1 MADEHDAAPII
12 DLNAFASLPEDLCK
26 EVAALIADIAETKSM
41 SAGDVIFEQGEAGT
55 DSGCII
61 TEGTLRISKTSGTE
75 IRCDAPVLIGEMEQ
89 FNPVHQRTATVIA
102 ATDLQ
107 LLCFSWHDFQ
117 NALHERLEKEDSAA
131 VEKALADYAWKH
143 FLG

>member
-1 MADEHDAAPII
+1 MADERSPDPIMN
-12 DLNAFASLPEDLCK
+12 LEAFASLSEDLRK
-26 EVAALIADIAETKSM
+26 EVAALMRDIAEEQTIPES
-41 SAGDVIFEQGEAGT
+41 DVVFDQGEAGT
-55 DSGCII
+55 DIGYII
-61 TEGTLRISKTSGTE
+61 TAGTLTISKSSGSE

-89 FNPVHQRTATVIA
+89 FNPVHQRTATVVA

-107 LLCFSWHDFQ
+107 LLRFSWHAFQ
-117 NALHERLEKEDSAA
+117 NALHDRIEEDNRAA